1 MERIVLNVIRK
12 SDVPFI
18 KNATTIMTEF
28 PPFLP
33 SMNVKENFVK
43 FVSDDGLL
51 QNQRTAEDGYKNP
64 FETLKTIMKKYGDQI
79 GAHTLKLNLVATIVK
94 KEEVELEYNDDYV
107 AKEAVEASEEE
118 KEDKHDCPECKLIID
133 KINAGSKIIGNINL
147 RNTAIETPYA
157 VLETSNSLTESI
169 TLEMDN
175 YNFNVHSSFNLFDT
189 TYKIIML
196 KVVSISADTN
206 AVYNTIESIRDM
218 LLNNASDKYVHYLL
232 EYSAEAVLEKVE
244 MSAYII
250 NSAELRTLI
259 DGELRIAPIHNDG
272 KHILWIPI
280 RYTKQPYL
288 NNIKGQGR
296 FDDIATNYIDTVIGH
311 VRIKKRD
318 IVNNNDYIEHHNEL
332 KWLESVGFGDK
343 ELLLYIK

>member
-1 MERIVLNVIRK
+1 MEQIYKGGIMERIVLNVIRK

-79 GAHTLKLNLVATIVK
+79 GAHTLKLNIVATIVK

-107 AKEAVEASEEE
+107 AKEAVETEEE

-189 TYKIIML
+189 TYK
-196 KVVSISADTN
+196 A
-206 AVYNTIESIRDM
+206 
-218 LLNNASDKYVHYLL
+218 
-232 EYSAEAVLEKVE
+232 
-244 MSAYII
+244 
-250 NSAELRTLI
+250 
-259 DGELRIAPIHNDG
+259 
-272 KHILWIPI
+272 
-280 RYTKQPYL
+280 
-288 NNIKGQGR
+288 
-296 FDDIATNYIDTVIGH
+296 
-311 VRIKKRD
+311 
-318 IVNNNDYIEHHNEL
+318 
-332 KWLESVGFGDK
+332 
-343 ELLLYIK
+343 